1 LSRAAAVV
9 AKRRWWKEVIFVLAF
24 YLVYARI
31 RNQFGSN
38 GFFAASSTAAA
49 DNARRVI
56 DFEKKL
62 GLFFEER
69 LQAVFLDWDWF
80 LWFWNVFYGSLHFVV
95 TIGVGIF
102 LYRKF
107 PFRFIRYR
115 TALANTTALA
125 LIGFSAFPLMPPRLL
140 ASPPPYGGSM
150 TEYSFIDTL
159 SVYGGLWSFD
169 SGTLQAI
176 SNQWAAMPSLHLA
189 WAAWCSVALAPVLR
203 SLWSRWLIWLYPVAT
218 SFGIVVTGNHYWID
232 GLVGLGVLFAG
243 MLCANWLM
251 RFRYPDDGAIKRS
264 ADSVPCGADIR

>member
-1 LSRAAAVV
+1 
-9 AKRRWWKEVIFVLAF
+9 
-24 YLVYARI
+24 
-31 RNQFGSN
+31 
-38 GFFAASSTAAA
+38 
-49 DNARRVI
+49 
-56 DFEKKL
+56 
-62 GLFFEER
+62 
-69 LQAVFLDWDWF
+69 
-80 LWFWNVFYGSLHFVV
+80 
-95 TIGVGIF
+95 
-102 LYRKF
+102 
-107 PFRFIRYR
+107 
-115 TALANTTALA
+115 
-125 LIGFSAFPLMPPRLL
+125 
-140 ASPPPYGGSM
+140 M

-232 GLVGLGVLFAG
+232 GAVGLGVLFAG

-251 RFRYPDDGAIKRS
+251 RFRYPDDGAINRS